1 MLSLG
6 RVRIYSLHR
15 SEIIQKRHASSLR
28 STSSNEWL
36 KRQLSDPYV
45 RAREAAGYRS
55 RAAFKLFEINERFR
69 ILTRGASVVDLGA
82 APGGWTQVAVDA
94 VGSPAASSPRAIDL
108 TGGPQERASATST
121 FPTSAV
127 PARTR
132 VSFFELNDAEASR
145 QSPAA
150 PPPPAAESARQ
161 RPVPTSSRV
170 PRPLVIAVD
179 LEHVA
184 PLPGAQMVRGDF
196 TDARTRAM
204 VASCLSQGRTDVVL
218 SDMAHAFTGESGL
231 DHTRQM
237 ALAWSSFVFAAGTLR
252 AGGHWCAKVRYGP
265 EYGLLRAAVSRIFEE
280 CIEVKPPASRT
291 DSAEAFLLG
300 KRLRAAQPALH
311 PAECALLKS
320 HGIKDAV
327 YSL

>member
-1 MLSLG
+1 MLHIILVKYRSL
-6 RVRIYSLHR
+6 
-15 SEIIQKRHASSLR
+15 IIQKRFTSSLR

-94 VGSPAASSPRAIDL
+94 VGSPTASSPRAIDL
-108 TGGPQERASATST
+108 TGGPHARDTAINASQ
-121 FPTSAV
+121 PSAV
-127 PARTR
+127 SARAR
-132 VSFFELNDAEASR
+132 VSFFDLGGDEALR
-145 QSPAA
+145 QSPAV
-150 PPPPAAESARQ
+150 PPPPALKPSRRPSA
-161 RPVPTSSRV
+161 PTSSRYQS
-170 PRPLVIAVD
+170 PLVIAVD

-184 PLPGAQMVRGDF
+184 SLPGAQMVRGDF
-196 TDARTRAM
+196 TDAKTRAA

-280 CIEVKPPASRT
+280 CIEVKPPASRI

-300 KRLRAAQPALH
+300 RRLRAAQPALL
-311 PAECALLKS
+311 PTECALLKS

-327 YSL
+327 YGL